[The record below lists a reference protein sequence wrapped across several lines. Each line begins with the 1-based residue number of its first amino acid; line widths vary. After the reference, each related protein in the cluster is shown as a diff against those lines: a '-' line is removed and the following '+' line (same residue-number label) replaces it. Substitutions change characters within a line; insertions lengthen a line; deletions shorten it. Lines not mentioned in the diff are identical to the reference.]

1 MSTQSITSVKQFTG
15 PHRVG
20 QACPTSHPSAHNLF
34 GAKSG
39 HCDSAHDPQ
48 SSWAATQPSS
58 IKSEMVGSLS
68 LTKIL
73 PFDLEKCSP
82 DSNPDNAVSR
92 TSQTELSDPIS
103 SSSST
108 FCTSMFSSFQT
119 NSKLCRQKGALPF
132 LPNPPKREQQQIS
145 SGQSSSSSSS
155 SLLFGADL
163 SNSGHDDA
171 EHSGDLKLNLSGDA
185 SEGSFH
191 GESNATAFSEQMEF
205 QFLSEQLG
213 IAITNNEES
222 PRLDDIYG
230 RPPQTSSCPV
240 PSYAGQEEL
249 PSAVSPV
256 KLQLS
261 SSRAE
266 ACNKPRLRWTLELHE
281 RFVEAVN
288 KLGGP
293 EKATPKGVLKLMKV
307 ESLTIYHVKSHLQKY
322 RFAKYLP
329 ETKEDK
335 KSSSEDK
342 KSQSIIPGNNAGKK
356 KSSQVAEALR
366 MQMEVQKQLH
376 EQLEVQR
383 QLQLRIEEHARY
395 LQKILEEQ
403 QKARKSL
410 SATRNST
417 QEELPESTE
426 KEEAKM
432 KVDTSSDLPPRH
444 KISDTGMECNSQVD
458 NKNAKA
464 QS

>member
-1 MSTQSITSVKQFTG
+1 MKQFAG
-15 PHRVG
+15 PHRMAHTCTAP
-20 QACPTSHPSAHNLF
+20 QPSAHNLLS
-34 GAKSG
+34 AKSDNCG
-39 HCDSAHDPQ
+39 SAHDPR
-48 SSWAATQPSS
+48 SSWAAVQTSS

-73 PFDLEKCSP
+73 PFNLEKCSP
-82 DSNPDNAVSR
+82 GSNPDSAVSHV
-92 TSQTELSDPIS
+92 SQAELSEPVS

-119 NSKLCRQKGALPF
+119 NSESCRQKGALPF
-132 LPNPPKREQQQIS
+132 LPHPPKCEQKLQQQIS
-145 SGQSSSSSSS
+145 AGQSSSSS

-163 SNSGHDDA
+163 SSGGHDDA
-171 EHSGDLKLNLSGDA
+171 GDLKDFLNLSGDV
-185 SEGSFH
+185 SKGSFH
-191 GESNATAFSEQMEF
+191 GESSAMAFSEQMEF

-222 PRLDDIYG
+222 PRLDDIYD
-230 RPPQTSSCPV
+230 RPLQTSSCPV
-240 PSYAGQEEL
+240 PSYSGQEDL

-256 KLQLS
+256 KVQLS
-261 SSRAE
+261 SSRPE
-266 ACNKPRLRWTLELHE
+266 ACNKTRLRWTLELHE

-307 ESLTIYHVKSHLQKY
+307 EGLTIYHVKSHLQKY

-335 KSSSEDK
+335 KSSSEGK
-342 KSQSIIPGNNAGKK
+342 KSQSAIPGNDAGKK
-356 KSSQVAEALR
+356 KSLQVAEALQ

-395 LQKILEEQ
+395 LQKILEGQ
-403 QKARKSL
+403 QKARNSL
-410 SATRNST
+410 STTRNSA

-426 KEEAKM
+426 KEETGM
-432 KVDTSSDLPPRH
+432 KVETSSEPLSRS
-444 KISDTGMECNSQVD
+444 KISDTDV
-458 NKNAKA
+458 
-464 QS
+464 